1 MSPSIPE
8 IPNLVLLGRS
18 ARSAARPAAPPPAAR
33 PTGTRATGTRLLTAA
48 ELAERWQVP
57 ASHVYRLA
65 REGGLP
71 SVKLGRYVRFRLDL
85 IERWERVADR
95 PEAV

>member
-1 MSPSIPE
+1 
-8 IPNLVLLGRS
+8 
-18 ARSAARPAAPPPAAR
+18 
-33 PTGTRATGTRLLTAA
+33 LLTAA

-85 IERWERVADR
+85 IERWERLADR
-95 PEAV
+95 PVAV

>member
-1 MSPSIPE
+1 MTPTIPE

-18 ARSAARPAAPPPAAR
+18 ARSGGPRPPAAPPR
-33 PTGTRATGTRLLTAA
+33 GTRLLTAA

-85 IERWERVADR
+85 IERWERLADR